1 MAVTLGPGDP
11 CTSGFCRHCTHMVHR
26 YPCRQNTQLYKTKI
40 NKKALGKIMRS
51 LRVLWQG
58 ESEGLNLGGDSDDPD
73 TSKVVHHV
81 FP

>member
-1 MAVTLGPGDP
+1 
-11 CTSGFCRHCTHMVHR
+11 
-26 YPCRQNTQLYKTKI
+26 
-40 NKKALGKIMRS
+40 MRS

-58 ESEGLNLGGDSDDPD
+58 ESEELYLGGDSDDPD